1 MNIEFIKGADISF
14 VDEIEAEGGAY
25 YENGVQ
31 RDVLDILQDSG
42 VNSARLRIWNN
53 PEFDYCNPQK
63 TLMMAKRIKEK
74 GLHFLLDFHYS
85 DYWADPSKQ
94 YMPKAWEQLSFEEL
108 VQAVEKFTASF
119 IEQLIAQGTAPDMVQ
134 VGNEITNGMIWGE
147 GRVDGE
153 HNTPEQ
159 WEKLGQL
166 IAAGIRGVQAA
177 AAAGDAAI
185 PVMIHIDR
193 GGDNEGS
200 RYFYDKLV
208 ALGIDYDIIGLSYY
222 SWWHG
227 TLEEFSDNMAD
238 LAKRYRKPIVVVEV
252 AYPWTMT
259 PPDEQPLIFNKE
271 EWIYPGFPPTVE
283 GQRQWLLELT
293 KRIKAVPDGLGLGFY
308 YWEPCWIPSKP
319 TWSVGHENNWSNLTL
334 FDYKGNK
341 LDSLNAFLEK

>member
-1 MNIEFIKGADISF
+1 MEIDFIKGADISF
-14 VDEIEAEGGAY
+14 VDEIESEGGAF

-31 RDVLDILQDSG
+31 RDVLEILKDSG

-53 PEFDYCNPQK
+53 PNFDYCNPAK
-63 TLMMAKRIKEK
+63 TIKMAKRIKDK
-74 GLHFLLDFHYS
+74 SLHFLLDFHYS
-85 DYWADPSKQ
+85 DYWADPGKQ
-94 YMPKAWEQLSFEEL
+94 YMPKAWESLSFPEL
-108 VQAVEKFTASF
+108 VQAVEEFTHSF
-119 IEQLIAQGTAPDMVQ
+119 ISELIAQGAAPDMVQ

-153 HNTPEQ
+153 YNTPQQ

-166 IAAGIRGVQAA
+166 ITAGIRGVQSAA
-177 AAAGDAAI
+177 KSGQKI

-208 ALGIDYDIIGLSYY
+208 ELGIEYDIIGLSYY

-227 TLEEFSDNMAD
+227 TLEQFSANLHD
-238 LAKRYRKPIVVVEV
+238 LAERYKKPIVVVEV
-252 AYPWTMT
+252 AYPWTIT
-259 PPDEQPLIFNKE
+259 PPDDQPLIFNTE
-271 EWIYPGFPPTVE
+271 EWVHEGFPATVE
-283 GQRQWLLELT
+283 GQKQWLQELM
-293 KRIKAVPDGLGLGFY
+293 KRIRAVPHQLGIGLY

-319 TWSVGHENNWSNLTL
+319 KWSVGHENNWSNLTL

>member
-14 VDEIEAEGGAY
+14 VDEIETEGGAY

-31 RDVLDILQDSG
+31 RDVLDILKDSG

-94 YMPKAWEQLSFEEL
+94 YMPKAWKQLSFGEL
-108 VQAVEKFTASF
+108 VQEVEQFTCSF
-119 IEQLIAQGTAPDMVQ
+119 ITELIKQGAAPDMVQ
-134 VGNEITNGMIWGE
+134 IGNEITNGMIWGE

-153 HNTPEQ
+153 HNTSQQ

-166 IAAGIRGVQAA
+166 IAAGVRGVKAA
-177 AAAGDAAI
+177 TQHGQSI
-185 PVMIHIDR
+185 PTMIHIDR

-208 ALGIDYDIIGLSYY
+208 SLGVEYDIIGLSYY

-227 TLEEFSDNMAD
+227 TLEEFSRNMAD
-238 LAKRYRKPIVVVEV
+238 LAERYRKPIAVVEV

-259 PPDEQPLIFNKE
+259 PPDEQPLIFNTE
-271 EWIYPGFPPTVE
+271 EWVYEGFPPTVE
-283 GQRQWLLELT
+283 GQKQWLLELM
-293 KRIKAVPDGLGLGFY
+293 KRIKAVPDELGLGLY